1 MTAQLLQSH
10 KLSDSSPQAR
20 LLIIEDN
27 DINRM
32 FLSDYLSYFRYDVK
46 SLPDASDVFTTL
58 DDFQPHLILLDLK
71 LPETDGY
78 LVLKQIKQKSIY
90 SQIPVIIVSAF
101 AFKTDQERAI
111 ELGASHYFVKPVN
124 LEQLV
129 QTIVEVLATST

>member
-1 MTAQLLQSH
+1 MTAQLLQSNP
-10 KLSDSSPQAR
+10 LSDSSPQTR
-20 LLIIEDN
+20 LLLIEDN

-46 SLPDASDVFTTL
+46 SLPDASDVFATL
-58 DDFQPHLILLDLK
+58 DNFQPHLILLDLK

-90 SQIPVIIVSAF
+90 AQIPVIIVSAF

-111 ELGASHYFVKPVN
+111 ELGACHYFVKPVN

-129 QTIVEVLATST
+129 QTIAEVLAKST